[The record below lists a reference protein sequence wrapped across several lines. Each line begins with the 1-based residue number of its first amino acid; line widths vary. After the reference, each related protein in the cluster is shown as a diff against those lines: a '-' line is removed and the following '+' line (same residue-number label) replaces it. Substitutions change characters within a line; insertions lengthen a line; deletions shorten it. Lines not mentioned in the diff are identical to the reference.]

1 MGLEVASF
9 VSGLNALNPVGGTDP
24 KSQGDDHLRLIKSV
38 LLATFPGAVGALKF
52 ESTDA
57 GAASGPTII
66 LHRNSASPAAAD
78 IIGGLSLMGE
88 DSASNETLYGF
99 IYARIDDPTNGSE
112 DSSIGLQV
120 LRAGSFVS
128 ALVATSTGVTIDGTL
143 STGTG
148 TLATGNQTVTGTITA
163 TSSITTGGNLT
174 AVQNFISSTN
184 VALLC
189 LNSAGT
195 IVLRPRAI
203 GDTSQDFSID
213 SAGNT
218 FINGTLTVTG

>member
-57 GAASGPTII
+57 GASIGPLIT

-78 IIGGLSLMGE
+78 ILGGINMAGE
-88 DSASNETLYGF
+88 DSAGNETIYGL
-99 IYARIDDPTNGSE
+99 IYTAIDDPTNGSE
-112 DSSIGLQV
+112 DSTMALQIM
-120 LRAGSFVS
+120 RAGAAVNAILAGS
-128 ALVATSTGVTIDGTL
+128 AGVAVNGNLSATGTL
-143 STGTG
+143 SGVAASFTGALTANG
-148 TLATGNQTVTGTITA
+148 T
-163 TSSITTGGNLT
+163 ITTGGNLV

-184 VALLC
+184 VMLLC